1 MPTSPVTTIK
11 INSDLKTRLDLL
23 KIHPRETYNDV
34 VSRLADLAS
43 DEETLSNSTLERI
56 EKAVAD
62 LKAGRYVTAEEI
74 DRELGL

>member
-1 MPTSPVTTIK
+1 MPTSSVTTIK
-11 INSDLKTRLDLL
+11 INSGLKARLDLL
-23 KIHPRETYNDV
+23 KVHPRETYNDV
-34 VSRLADLAS
+34 VSRLADMAS
-43 DEETLSNSTLERI
+43 DDETLSSSTLERI